1 VNVVRNLILAMIFLL
16 FSSSSVFAETWD
28 FGIGIPYSQGRMKN
42 YNPLQLEIGAASVK
56 GYGVSASAQSTKDH
70 TAQGFTGKLKLTSYD
85 IHLFYRFEKYVHRWD
100 VGVMT
105 NLNKYYGQIN
115 EIEFNKD
122 VTYTGPMAQYSTT
135 IQGYDREDVY
145 YGVRFFIVSTSKMNT
160 NSFDLTDDTTFQSE
174 NENYKS
180 YIKDNNPASVIGL
193 NITIGWRL

>member
-1 VNVVRNLILAMIFLL
+1 
-16 FSSSSVFAETWD
+16 
-28 FGIGIPYSQGRMKN
+28 MKN

-56 GYGVSASAQSTKDH
+56 GYGVSASVQSTKDH
-70 TAQGFTGKLKLTSYD
+70 TVSGFTGKLKLTSYD

-115 EIEFNKD
+115 EIKFNKD

-135 IQGYDREDVY
+135 IQGYDRGDVY
-145 YGVRFFIVSTSKMNT
+145 YGVRFFIVSTSKINT